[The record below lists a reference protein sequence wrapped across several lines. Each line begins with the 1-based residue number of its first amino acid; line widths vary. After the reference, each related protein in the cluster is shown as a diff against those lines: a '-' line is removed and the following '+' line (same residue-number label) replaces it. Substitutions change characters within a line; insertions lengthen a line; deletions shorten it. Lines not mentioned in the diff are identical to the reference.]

1 MYFSRIAGLA
11 LAAAILPLAACSG
24 GDTPAGEAAEANQ
37 TGLEV
42 ADARL
47 ILPAVS
53 GNPGAIYFTLENKGD
68 KNVAVRRADVKGA
81 GSAMLHETAEW
92 NKEMV
97 MGEMGPPMLQPG
109 DKLVFEP
116 GGKHVMAFDLDPSLA
131 AGGSTEMTLTI
142 AGGKS
147 MTAPVQI
154 VGAGDE
160 R

>member
-1 MYFSRIAGLA
+1 MNFSRFATLA
-11 LAAAILPLAACSG
+11 LAAAILPLGACSG
-24 GDTPAGEAAEANQ
+24 GDAPAEEAVAANQ

-42 ADARL
+42 TDARL
-47 ILPAVS
+47 VLPAVA
-53 GNPGAIYFTLENKGD
+53 GNPGAVYFTLENKGD
-68 KNVAVRRADVKGA
+68 KNVALRRADVKGA

-92 NKEMV
+92 NHEMV

-116 GGKHVMAFDLDPSLA
+116 GGKHVMAFDLEPGLA

-147 MTAPVQI
+147 MTAPVAI

>member
-1 MYFSRIAGLA
+1 MRSSRFAWLA
-11 LAAAILPLAACSG
+11 LAALTVPLAACSG
-24 GDTPAGEAAEANQ
+24 GNAEAEATASTNP

-42 ADARL
+42 TDAKL
-47 ILPAVS
+47 VLPAVS
-53 GNPGAIYFTLENKGD
+53 GNPGAVYFTLENKGD

-81 GSAMLHETAEW
+81 SSAMLHETVEW
-92 NKEMV
+92 DSEMV

-109 DKLVFEP
+109 DKVVFEP
-116 GGKHVMAFDLDPSLA
+116 GGKHVMAFDLEPSLEP
-131 AGGSTEMTLTI
+131 GGTTEITLTI

-147 MTAPVQI
+147 MTAPVSI